1 MEVLADAIT
10 EVQAL
15 DMAAQIALCDKIAA
29 EQPSL
34 FGAVLTVLRKKPG
47 EAATEM
53 LLRILMVSFQA
64 MRRSGYR
71 WAPIEEGDWE
81 RALTQWSGAVRFAA
95 DLKGDAQRLAQQDF
109 ISQHPE
115 PVLLAYVLQD
125 LNRWQRR
132 DEVRRSVA
140 GNGDWV
146 MMAALS
152 VVQSIAHGSATRP
165 TPETPQN
172 R

>member
-1 MEVLADAIT
+1 M
-10 EVQAL
+10 
-15 DMAAQIALCDKIAA
+15 
-29 EQPSL
+29 
-34 FGAVLTVLRKKPG
+34 LRKKPG

-71 WAPIEEGDWE
+71 WAPIGEADWE
-81 RALTQWSGAVRFAA
+81 RELARWSGAVRFAA
-95 DLKGDAQRLAQQDF
+95 DLEGDAQRLAQEDF
-109 ISQHPE
+109 LSKHPE

-132 DEVRRSVA
+132 DEVRRRVA
-140 GNGDWV
+140 GNDDWV

-152 VVQSIAHGSATRP
+152 VVQSIAHGRATRASA
-165 TPETPQN
+165 EKPQN